1 MNKRLAF
8 VFIIITL
15 TIDAMGIGLIIPV
28 MPELLREIGGG
39 DLGNAA
45 IWGGVLSTVFAAM
58 QFLVGPTLG
67 SMSDR
72 YGRRPVLLISLVVIA
87 VDFVVMG
94 LAHSIWLLVITRI
107 VGGIAAATQSTAA
120 AFIADISTPENRS
133 ANFGILGATFGV
145 GFVLGPLL
153 GGLLGEFGF
162 RVPFFAAA
170 GLATF
175 NLILGYFVLPE
186 TVTDKIRRPFDPA
199 RSNPL
204 GALRQI
210 RKITG
215 LARFLVVFF
224 LYEFAFYVYP
234 AVWVYFSKTQF
245 GWNSAMIGVSLASF
259 GISIA
264 VVQGLFIRHII
275 PKLGERKTIVF
286 GLIFNISVFL
296 VLGFITSAFWAF
308 LLAPVSALGAIVI
321 PAMRGIMANK
331 AEDNQQGEVQGIV
344 ASTQSLA
351 VIFAPLVLT
360 YVFYAST
367 RPESSFNLPGAP
379 FLFSAAIVSLSLAIF
394 VTRQKGSI
402 SERKPHNKPTKR
414 ITP

>member
-245 GWNSAMIGVSLASF
+245 GWNSAMIGLSLASF

-414 ITP
+414 IKH

>member
-94 LAHSIWLLVITRI
+94 LAHSIWLLIITRI

-245 GWNSAMIGVSLASF
+245 GWNSAMIGLSLASF

-286 GLIFNISVFL
+286 GLVFNISVFL

-402 SERKPHNKPTKR
+402 GERKPHNKPTKR

>member
-245 GWNSAMIGVSLASF
+245 GWNSAMIGLSLASF

-264 VVQGLFIRHII
+264 VVQGVFIRHII

>member
-107 VGGIAAATQSTAA
+107 IGGIAAATQSTAA

-210 RKITG
+210 RKISG

-245 GWNSAMIGVSLASF
+245 GWNSAMIGLSLASF

-331 AEDNQQGEVQGIV
+331 ADDNQQGEVQGIV

-394 VTRQKGSI
+394 VTRRKGSI

>member
-107 VGGIAAATQSTAA
+107 IGGIAAATQSTAA

-245 GWNSAMIGVSLASF
+245 GWNSAMIGLSLASF

-379 FLFSAAIVSLSLAIF
+379 FLFSAAIVSLSLAFF
-394 VTRQKGSI
+394 VTRRKGSI
-402 SERKPHNKPTKR
+402 GERKPHNKPTKR

>member
-245 GWNSAMIGVSLASF
+245 GWNSAMIGLSLASF

-275 PKLGERKTIVF
+275 PKLGERETIVF

-402 SERKPHNKPTKR
+402 GERKPHNKPTKR

>member
-107 VGGIAAATQSTAA
+107 IGGIAAATQSTAA

-245 GWNSAMIGVSLASF
+245 GWNSAMIGLSLASF

-394 VTRQKGSI
+394 VTRRKGSI
-402 SERKPHNKPTKR
+402 GERKPHNKPTKR

>member
-8 VFIIITL
+8 VFIIVTL

-67 SMSDR
+67 SISDR

-107 VGGIAAATQSTAA
+107 IGGIAAATQSTAA
-120 AFIADISTPENRS
+120 AFISDISTPKNRS

-170 GLATF
+170 GLATL

-186 TVTDKIRRPFDPA
+186 TVTDKIRRPFDPT

-215 LARFLVVFF
+215 LARFLLVFF
-224 LYEFAFYVYP
+224 LYEFALYVYP

-245 GWNSAMIGVSLASF
+245 GWNSTMIGVSLASF
-259 GISIA
+259 GVSIA
-264 VVQGLFIRHII
+264 VVQGLLIRHII
-275 PKLGERKTIVF
+275 PKLGERKAIVF
-286 GLIFNISVFL
+286 GLIFNVLVFFIM
-296 VLGFITSAFWAF
+296 GFITSAFWAF

-331 AEDNQQGEVQGIV
+331 ADDNQQGEVQGIV

-367 RPESSFNLPGAP
+367 RPENSFNLPGAP
-379 FLFSAAIVSLSLAIF
+379 FLLSAAIVSLSLAIF
-394 VTRQKGSI
+394 VTRPKGSI
-402 SERKPHNKPTKR
+402 SERKPHNNLTKS

>member
-1 MNKRLAF
+1 MSKRLAF

-94 LAHSIWLLVITRI
+94 LAHSIWFLIITRI

-245 GWNSAMIGVSLASF
+245 GWNSAMIGLSLASF

-414 ITP
+414 ITH

>member
-215 LARFLVVFF
+215 LVRFLVVFF

-245 GWNSAMIGVSLASF
+245 GWNSAMIGLSLASF

-286 GLIFNISVFL
+286 GLVFNISVFL

-414 ITP
+414 ITH

>member
-1 MNKRLAF
+1 
-8 VFIIITL
+8 
-15 TIDAMGIGLIIPV
+15 MGIGLIIPV

-107 VGGIAAATQSTAA
+107 IGGIAAATQSTAA

-245 GWNSAMIGVSLASF
+245 GWNSAMIGLSLASF

-286 GLIFNISVFL
+286 GLVFNISVFL

-351 VIFAPLVLT
+351 VIFAPMVLT

>member
-107 VGGIAAATQSTAA
+107 IGGIAAATQSTAA

-245 GWNSAMIGVSLASF
+245 GWNSAMIGLSLASF

-264 VVQGLFIRHII
+264 MVQGLFIRHII

-394 VTRQKGSI
+394 VTRRKGSI
-402 SERKPHNKPTKR
+402 SERKQHNKPTKR